1 MRLDL
6 LLVQKKLANS
16 RTQAQELIKNG
27 HVSILQNSQKKTLLK
42 PNHEILDDQFDL
54 IRVDKNVLQKYVSRG
69 GIKLESALK
78 YLNLNIQNLTALDV
92 GQSTGGFTD
101 CLLQHGAKSVVG
113 IDVGKDQLH
122 ASLKNH
128 PQVHFFES
136 LHVNELCSRSEFLK
150 CVPAKGFDLIVADV
164 SFISLAKVMSLLK
177 PYLKSQGCYLL
188 LVKPQFEAGPN
199 ALDKNGI
206 VKDEKVYGIVQNNV
220 TEEAK
225 KVFGHVL
232 DYFQS
237 GLAGKDGNQ
246 EFFIYGKNE
255 L

>member
-16 RTQAQELIKNG
+16 RTQAQDLIKNG
-27 HVSILQNSQKKTLLK
+27 HVFILQNLQKKILLK
-42 PNHEILDDQFDL
+42 PNHEIQKDQFDL
-54 IRVDKNVLQKYVSRG
+54 IHVEENVLQKYVSRG
-69 GIKLESALK
+69 GLKLESALK
-78 YLNLNIQNLTALDV
+78 HLHLDIRNFVVLDV

-101 CLLQHGAKSVVG
+101 CLLQNGVQSVVG
-113 IDVGKDQLH
+113 VDVGRDQLH
-122 ASLKNH
+122 ALLKNH
-128 PQVHFFES
+128 PQVQFFES
-136 LHVNELCSRSEFLK
+136 LHVNELHFHPEFLK
-150 CVPAKGFDLIVADV
+150 SVPQKSCDLIVMDV
-164 SFISLAKVMSLLK
+164 SFISLTKVMHFLK
-177 PYLKSQGCYLL
+177 PYLKWGGHFLF
-188 LVKPQFEAGPN
+188 LVKPQFESGPN

-206 VKDEKVYGIVQNNV
+206 VKDEKVYSIVQNNV

-225 KVFGHVL
+225 KVFGCVI

>member
-6 LLVQKKLANS
+6 LLVQKKLVNS
-16 RTQAQELIKNG
+16 RTQAQDLIKNG
-27 HVSILQNSQKKTLLK
+27 HVFILQKSQKRILLK
-42 PNHEILDDQFDL
+42 PNHEIQEDQFDL
-54 IRVDKNVLQKYVSRG
+54 VGVDENVLQKYVSRG

-78 YLNLNIQNLTALDV
+78 YLNLSIQNFNVLDV

-101 CLLQHGAKSVVG
+101 CLLQQRAQLVVG
-113 IDVGKDQLH
+113 IDVGREQLH
-122 ASLKNH
+122 ALLKTH
-128 PQVHFFES
+128 PQVRFFES
-136 LHVNELCSRSEFLK
+136 LHVNELGNRTEFLK
-150 CVPAKGFDLIVADV
+150 SVPQGGFDLIVADV
-164 SFISLAKVMSLLK
+164 SFISLIKVMSFLK
-177 PYLKSQGCYLL
+177 PYLKSEGKYLF

-206 VKDEKVYGIVQNNV
+206 VKDEKIYGIVQNIV

-225 KVFGHVL
+225 KVFGKVL

>member
-6 LLVQKKLANS
+6 LLVQKKLAHS

-27 HVSILQNSQKKTLLK
+27 YVFILQNAQKKILLK
-42 PNHEILDDQFDL
+42 PNHEIQEDQFDFVS
-54 IRVDKNVLQKYVSRG
+54 VDVNALQKYVSRG
-69 GIKLESALK
+69 GLKLESALK
-78 YLNLNIQNLTALDV
+78 HLNLEVRNFVALDV

-101 CLLQHGAKSVVG
+101 CLLQQGAKSVVG
-113 IDVGKDQLH
+113 IDVGRDQLH
-122 ASLKNH
+122 SSLKNH
-128 PQVHFFES
+128 SQVQFFES
-136 LHVNELCSRSEFLK
+136 LHVNELSAHPEFLK
-150 CVPAKGFDLIVADV
+150 SVPSGGFDLIVADV
-164 SFISLAKVMSLLK
+164 SFISLAKVMSFLK
-177 PYLKSQGCYLL
+177 PYLKSQGVYLL

-225 KVFGHVL
+225 KVFGRVL

-237 GLAGKDGNQ
+237 GLTGKDGNQ

>member
-1 MRLDL
+1 MRLDV

-16 RTQAQELIKNG
+16 RTQAQDLIKSG
-27 HVSILQNSQKKTLLK
+27 HVFILQNAQKKTLLK
-42 PNHEILDDQFDL
+42 PNHEISEDQFDL
-54 IRVDKNVLQKYVSRG
+54 VSVDDNVLQKFVSRG
-69 GIKLESALK
+69 GLKLESALK
-78 YLNLNIQNLTALDV
+78 HLSLDIHNLVALDV

-101 CLLQHGAKSVVG
+101 CLLQQGAKLVVG
-113 IDVGKDQLH
+113 IDVGRDQLH
-122 ASLKNH
+122 SSLKNH
-128 PQVHFFES
+128 PHVQFFES
-136 LHVNELCSRSEFLK
+136 LHVNELSKRPEFLSSIPK
-150 CVPAKGFDLIVADV
+150 GGFDLIVADV
-164 SFISLAKVMSLLK
+164 SFISLAKVMIFLK
-177 PYLKSQGCYLL
+177 PYLKSQGFYLL

-220 TEEAK
+220 TSEAK
-225 KVFGHVL
+225 KVFGNVL